1 MKKLCF
7 AILILT
13 VVFMLFSCA
22 YGTVRPPDLTRP
34 DLTLPLPDKWDPFEK
49 YVHESNNWIYD
60 PDPNDDTRIYGGT
73 YDNVTFVLTLDDSIA
88 SLAVMVSEKVTKAE
102 LLRLGLEGSDYT
114 CNTVYSLTDLTYTYS
129 DSDGGN
135 IVLLKADSFQM
146 FSAMN
151 IESSDG
157 ADVSEFITKRTTLLD
172 ELVKQELVSQSEAE
186 SKKAYLNGKTAV
198 TVGSSLNISVL
209 LDEEKGVCRVD
220 SIDCMIDGKQHK
232 LTHTFKLNTLEEKN
246 IEVESEMT
254 KLFNYSANGASRVDT
269 YYRSD
274 GSSYGVWTHF
284 YYTGEVLRCQLLL
297 KGYPKKLQIY
307 FFENGKIEAKTSYR
321 QGNAEESSIRYNS
334 FGRITSQ
341 YYVEDGRGY
350 DITYYDDGTKKSEY
364 ICEVD
369 AETFKRGALVSST
382 YWYEDGSVRSETK
395 VEDGKTVTERYS
407 EDGTVLERVER
418 ENAVTRT
425 FKYYADGK
433 KQSIVETEY
442 DDHGY
447 SHTIG
452 KMEWY
457 ENGTL
462 KYELSAKINGYINY
476 EREYDENGVLI
487 FERTNVEPPVIEPA
501 IN

>member
-1 MKKLCF
+1 
-7 AILILT
+7 
-13 VVFMLFSCA
+13 
-22 YGTVRPPDLTRP
+22 
-34 DLTLPLPDKWDPFEK
+34 
-49 YVHESNNWIYD
+49 
-60 PDPNDDTRIYGGT
+60 
-73 YDNVTFVLTLDDSIA
+73 
-88 SLAVMVSEKVTKAE
+88 
-102 LLRLGLEGSDYT
+102 
-114 CNTVYSLTDLTYTYS
+114 
-129 DSDGGN
+129 
-135 IVLLKADSFQM
+135 
-146 FSAMN
+146 
-151 IESSDG
+151 
-157 ADVSEFITKRTTLLD
+157 
-172 ELVKQELVSQSEAE
+172 
-186 SKKAYLNGKTAV
+186 
-198 TVGSSLNISVL
+198 
-209 LDEEKGVCRVD
+209 
-220 SIDCMIDGKQHK
+220 
-232 LTHTFKLNTLEEKN
+232 
-246 IEVESEMT
+246 
-254 KLFNYSANGASRVDT
+254 
-269 YYRSD
+269 
-274 GSSYGVWTHF
+274 
-284 YYTGEVLRCQLLL
+284 LLL

-350 DITYYDDGTKKSEY
+350 DITYYDDGTKKSES

-382 YWYEDGSVRSETK
+382 YWYEDGSVRYETK

-425 FKYYADGK
+425 LKYYADGK